1 MAMRATRAAAPITRR
16 RLSTSE
22 RTEAVVSATKASKG
36 AVAKK
41 LATTLQ
47 VALERVPEKVIKAR
61 TSLGSS
67 GVTPKVAAAGITRSE
82 GVQPPQQA
90 ATPMGAFRAA
100 EEAILAILGD
110 EGAIPKRAALLIS
123 RQLSLISAEFAL
135 MANEVTVLKK
145 SKVAYAA
152 NIERVSYA
160 AAAKQA
166 MAVRQ
171 PEPAK
176 QPKVAAKPM
185 AKKVDA
191 AK

>member
-1 MAMRATRAAAPITRR
+1 
-16 RLSTSE
+16 
-22 RTEAVVSATKASKG
+22 
-36 AVAKK
+36 
-41 LATTLQ
+41 
-47 VALERVPEKVIKAR
+47 
-61 TSLGSS
+61 
-67 GVTPKVAAAGITRSE
+67 
-82 GVQPPQQA
+82 
-90 ATPMGAFRAA
+90 MGAFRAA